1 MKHSVLS
8 IHSSVKYAS
17 MNRLTID
24 LILCYLKECSG
35 HRTFEFQT
43 LKPKKS
49 LMTVNIGRWS
59 SLTDKQFSEFNS

>member
-43 LKPKKS
+43 LKPKKKFNDS
-49 LMTVNIGRWS
+49 KYWQMVVFNRQTVFGI
-59 SLTDKQFSEFNS
+59 